1 MHSPNGLS
9 GSLSQ
14 ARESFPVQGK
24 SQGRM
29 VFEDATGLAP
39 DELTSVCPGQC
50 TPCLLLLLLRLL
62 LLLPN
67 LIRIGCHQAA
77 QKSNLDAVASS
88 KVRCSKEKPTCS
100 RCRRRGTVC
109 EYFAIKRPG
118 RKPESRAEGGDSGG
132 RQPQQQQLQLQ
143 LPLPA
148 LDASRSLPSPEQ
160 SSTPTP
166 VATTPVIH
174 GYPPP
179 DAAGIGPSLSPRGLS
194 SELFDGT
201 PTLHPACWTSSTDD
215 WTLSTAL
222 TTWCPDNW
230 DDFFSIPVLTDPP
243 DAGGGGGGDGL
254 GAMAPDLFVDGR
266 PAMEQTSVGGMQED
280 TIYLFGPTAAAD
292 PCAGTASLPR
302 APIPRGGGATP
313 AEEHPRG
320 AATCQCLLD
329 ALELLKRFVA
339 EEAAAAH
346 GGMDLD
352 ATVTGNSHA
361 TTVMT
366 EILHCPCSQRD
377 GYLLILLALV
387 VWKVL
392 DRYAAVA
399 LPQSR
404 RSSSSS
410 SSSRS
415 SSSNSSS
422 HSSSHSEETPPPL
435 LAGQRVLGELHG
447 IQRVMNQL
455 RPRLSTYQ
463 GGGQASAG
471 LWPHLLPTGPDALP
485 PPPSPPPPPPVAGSL
500 EPELHRRLSHLSAE
514 IIQFLRQAD

>member
-1 MHSPNGLS
+1 MRSPAS
-9 GSLSQ
+9 P
-14 ARESFPVQGK
+14 R
-24 SQGRM
+24 R
-29 VFEDATGLAP
+29 ATALHKLCDSCHA
-39 DELTSVCPGQC
+39 CGQ
-50 TPCLLLLLLRLL
+50 
-62 LLLPN
+62 
-67 LIRIGCHQAA
+67 
-77 QKSNLDAVASS
+77 S

-118 RKPESRAEGGDSGG
+118 RKPESRPDGGDSGG
-132 RQPQQQQLQLQ
+132 RQTQQQQQQQQLQLP
-143 LPLPA
+143 PLPA
-148 LDASRSLPSPEQ
+148 LDASRSLPSPDQ

-166 VATTPVIH
+166 VTTTPIIH

-179 DAAGIGPSLSPRGLS
+179 DTAVIGPSLSPRGLS
-194 SELFDGT
+194 SDLFDGT
-201 PTLHPACWTSSTDD
+201 PTLHPVSWTSSTDD

-222 TTWCPDNW
+222 TTWCPDDL

-243 DAGGGGGGDGL
+243 DAFSGGGGDGL
-254 GAMAPDLFVDGR
+254 GAMAPDLILDGG
-266 PAMEQTSVGGMQED
+266 PAMEQTSVAGMQED
-280 TIYLFGPTAAAD
+280 TIYLFGPAAAD
-292 PCAGTASLPR
+292 LSAGAASLPG
-302 APIPRGGGATP
+302 APIPRAGGETP
-313 AEEHPRG
+313 ADEHPRRP
-320 AATCQCLLD
+320 AICQCLLD

-346 GGMDLD
+346 AGIELD

-377 GYLLILLALV
+377 GYLLILLALI

-399 LPQSR
+399 LPQSSGSSG
-404 RSSSSS
+404 SSSSS
-410 SSSRS
+410 SS
-415 SSSNSSS
+415 N
-422 HSSSHSEETPPPL
+422 SSSHSEETPPPL

-463 GGGQASAG
+463 GGGQAGSG
-471 LWPHLLPTGPDALP
+471 LWPHLLPTGTDAS
-485 PPPSPPPPPPVAGSL
+485 PSSPPPPVAGSL
-500 EPELHRRLSHLSAE
+500 EPELHRRLSHLSSE
-514 IIQFLRQAD
+514 IIRFLRQAD